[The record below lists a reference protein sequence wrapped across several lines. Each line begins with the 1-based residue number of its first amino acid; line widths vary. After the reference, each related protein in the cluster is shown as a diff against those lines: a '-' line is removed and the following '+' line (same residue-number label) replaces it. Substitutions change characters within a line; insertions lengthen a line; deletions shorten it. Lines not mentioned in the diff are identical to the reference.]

1 MVEGTQLEFERSLF
15 MPNMTVRAMRDSRY
29 KHPANALA
37 ELIDNSIDA
46 GARRIEVLVS
56 EQQQV
61 ITTRRSWRVGEIAVV
76 DDGSG
81 MDARTLEQALRFG
94 GRGGQGQL
102 NRIGRYGMGL
112 PTASVSQARRVDV
125 WTWQRRGDV
134 LHSYIDLEK
143 VEKGEQTEVPPA
155 ERSELPDEW
164 REFVTPDLATTQS
177 GTLVVWRN
185 IDRIKGQADTLFRQ
199 LESEVGRIYRHF
211 INDGELTI
219 RMARRRGAFTP
230 EDDALVRPNDP
241 LYLMSNSSTPAP
253 WGESPMFQPV
263 GNVIRYPVR
272 IDGREE
278 TVEVRYS
285 IVTQEALGLQ
295 AQNPGAMLH
304 GQHARSNMGVS
315 VVRENREIVLEDAF
329 VRTGGRG
336 DTPQNRWWG
345 CEIRFNQGCDD
356 LFGVDHNKQMVSIL
370 SNAAREVLN
379 SDDSTDKIL
388 EDLDVDEDWETKAT
402 YQIVG
407 DIKNQTRNLLNEV
420 KVMFDKRDRER
431 QRQNAPDSPA
441 SHIQTPSEIEAIN
454 LMSLATDD
462 AIMKGVEKQ
471 TRTDKEREATNPEIR
486 ESETQ
491 TYLVDELGEAED
503 EAMQEAKDIVESGI
517 QFIFKHVQLDAYHMF
532 NVRNRGGVLYINLN
546 ITHPFYQFLKD
557 LTDDEGG
564 LESEDPQVRRAA
576 VGIRTLLLAWSR
588 MEDHIELPEETQQVQ
603 DYAGRWGRHAQYVL
617 ERVNQT

>member
-1 MVEGTQLEFERSLF
+1 MVEPAQLEFERSLF

-46 GARRIEVLVS
+46 GGRRIEVLVS
-56 EQQQV
+56 EEQQV
-61 ITTRRSWRVGEIAVV
+61 ITTRRRWRVGEIAVV

-125 WTWQRRGDV
+125 WTWQKYDEI
-134 LHSYIDLEK
+134 LHSYIDLGK
-143 VEKGEQTEVPPA
+143 VEKGEQTEVPRA
-155 ERSELPDEW
+155 ERGELPAKW
-164 REFVTPDLATTQS
+164 RDFITPDLTATQS
-177 GTLVVWRN
+177 GTLVVWSK
-185 IDRIKGQADTLFRQ
+185 IDRIKIQADTMFRQ

-211 INDGELTI
+211 INDGELAI
-219 RMARRRGAFTP
+219 RMARRRGAFDP
-230 EDDALVRPNDP
+230 EDDTFVRPNDP
-241 LYLMSNSSTPAP
+241 LYLMANSSTPSP

-263 GNVIRYPVR
+263 GNVVRYPVR
-272 IDGREE
+272 IDEREE

-285 IVTQEALGLQ
+285 IVSKGALGLQ
-295 AQNPGAMLH
+295 AQNPGALPH
-304 GQHARSNMGVS
+304 GQHARDNMGVS

-370 SNAAREVLN
+370 TNAAREVLN

-388 EDLDVDEDWETKAT
+388 QELDVDGDLETMAV

-407 DIKNQTRNLLNEV
+407 DIKNQTRSLLNEV
-420 KVMFDKRDRER
+420 DTMFEERRRER
-431 QRQNAPDSPA
+431 QRQNAPKSPA
-441 SHIQTPSEIEAIN
+441 SNIQTPSEIEAIN
-454 LMSLATDD
+454 HMTLATDD
-462 AIMKGVEKQ
+462 AIKKGVEKQ
-471 TRTDKEREATNPEIR
+471 TRTDKEREETKPEVR

-491 TYLVDELGEAED
+491 TYLVEELGEPKE
-503 EAMQEAKDIVESGI
+503 EAMQEAKDIVASGI
-517 QFIFKHVQLDAYHMF
+517 PFVFKHVELDAYRMF
-532 NVRNRGGVLYINLN
+532 NVRPRGGVLYINLN
-546 ITHPFYQFLKD
+546 IIHPFYQFLRD
-557 LTDDEGG
+557 MTDDEGG
-564 LESEDPQVRRAA
+564 LESEDPQIRRAA
-576 VGIRTLLLAWSR
+576 VGIRTLLLAWAR
-588 MEDHIELPEETQQVQ
+588 MESNIELPEETQQLQ
-603 DYAGRWGRHAQYVL
+603 DFAYRWGRHAQYVL
-617 ERVNQT
+617 DRVNQT

>member
-1 MVEGTQLEFERSLF
+1 MVEATQLEFERSLF

-56 EQQQV
+56 EEQQV

-125 WTWQRRGDV
+125 WTWQSRGEV
-134 LHSYIDLEK
+134 LHSYIDLGK
-143 VEKGEQTEVPPA
+143 VEKGEQTEVPRA
-155 ERSELPDEW
+155 KHSELPEEW
-164 REFVTPDLATTQS
+164 RDFITQNLTTTQS

-185 IDRIKGQADTLFRQ
+185 IDRIKVQADTMFRQ

-219 RMARRRGAFTP
+219 RMARRRGTFEP
-230 EDDALVRPNDP
+230 EDDAFVRPNDP
-241 LYLMSNSSTPAP
+241 LYLMSDSSTPAP
-253 WGESPMFQPV
+253 WGESPMFKPV
-263 GNVIRYPVR
+263 GDVIRYPVR
-272 IDGREE
+272 IDEREE
-278 TVEVRYS
+278 TVEVKYS

-295 AQNPGAMLH
+295 AQPPGALPH
-304 GQHARSNMGVS
+304 GQHARGNMGVS

-336 DTPQNRWWG
+336 DTPLNRWWG

-379 SDDSTDKIL
+379 SDESTDEIL
-388 EDLDVDEDWETKAT
+388 VALDVDEDLETKAI

-407 DIKNQTRNLLNEV
+407 DIKNETRNLLNEV
-420 KVMFDKRDRER
+420 KLLFDERGRER
-431 QRQNAPDSPA
+431 QRQNAPKSPA
-441 SHIQTPSEIEAIN
+441 SNIQTPSEIAAIN

-462 AIMKGVEKQ
+462 AILQGVERQ
-471 TRTDKEREATNPEIR
+471 TRTDKEREKTKPEIR
-486 ESETQ
+486 ESENK
-491 TYLVDELGEAED
+491 TYLVDELGEPED

-517 QFIFKHVQLDAYHMF
+517 RFVFKHVQLDAYLMF
-532 NVRNRGGVLYINLN
+532 NVRPRGGVLYINLN
-546 ITHPFYQFLKD
+546 IIHPFYQFLKD
-557 LTDDEGG
+557 MTDDEVG
-564 LESEDPQVRRAA
+564 LESEDPQIRRAA
-576 VGIRTLLLAWSR
+576 VGVRTLLLAWAR
-588 MEDHIELPEETQQVQ
+588 MENNIELPEETQQLQ
-603 DYAGRWGRHAQYVL
+603 DFAGRWGRHAQYVL
-617 ERVNQT
+617 DRVNHT